1 MHTFGFISKA
11 KKEKKRKESK
21 EKKRKERNSKEI
33 FQESKW
39 LNG

>member
-11 KKEKKRKESK
+11 KKENKIKESK